1 MTTFAVI
8 AGGGTSGHVL
18 PALAVAESLVD
29 NGRSLDQL
37 QYFGARRGVETR
49 LVPPSG
55 LRAEFFDVVGLKRE
69 LSVSAC
75 VNNLLFFPKLLLA
88 WWRAWRHLRRSRP
101 RVVVSVGGYA
111 SLPAVLAARVLRIPI
126 VVVTY
131 DRTPGRS
138 SALTSRFATAV
149 ASAFPESALPRH
161 EYTGAPVLR
170 VLRTLDRDA
179 ERRSARQRLGLE
191 TERFC
196 VGVIG
201 GSLGS
206 GILNEV
212 ILTFVRQRAAD
223 EGLAIRHVVGGRFLE
238 AHRRRL
244 IDEGIPFTDPSVDPS
259 IDLTAAV
266 DDRRGVHYQVIGYE
280 DDMASLYAAADVVVG
295 RGGAGTVAEVAVTG
309 TPAVLVPW
317 SGAADDHQRANVE
330 WLADLGGAIA
340 VEESEIAA
348 RLPVLLEELRRDPER
363 LRELGR
369 GAYEAGARSR
379 HGAIADLVERVAA
392 EGSS

>member
-18 PALAVAESLVD
+18 PALAVAEALVD
-29 NGRSLDQL
+29 AGHPLEQL

-75 VNNLLFFPKLLLA
+75 VNNLLFAPKLLLA
-88 WWRAWRHLRRSRP
+88 WWRAWRHLRRTRP

-111 SLPAVLAARVLRIPI
+111 SLPAVLAARILCIPI

-138 SALTSRFATAV
+138 SALTSRFAAAV
-149 ASAFPESALPRH
+149 ASAFPEAVLPRH
-161 EYTGAPVLR
+161 QYTGAPVRRALR
-170 VLRTLDRDA
+170 NLDREA
-179 ERRSARQRLGLE
+179 ERAAARRRLGLE
-191 TERFC
+191 ADRFC
-196 VGVIG
+196 IGVIG

-206 GILNEV
+206 GILNDV
-212 ILTFVRQRAAD
+212 MLTLVRQWASD
-223 EGLAIRHVVGGRFLE
+223 EGVAIRHVVGGRFLE
-238 AHRRRL
+238 AHRQKL
-244 IDEGIPFTDPSVDPS
+244 IDAG
-259 IDLTAAV
+259 LTF
-266 DDRRGVHYQVIGYE
+266 DDETTTRSERSGLQYQIVGYE
-280 DDMASLYAAADVVVG
+280 DDMTSMYAAVDVIVG

-309 TPAVLVPW
+309 TPAVLIPW
-317 SGAADDHQRANVE
+317 SGSADDHQRANVA
-330 WLADLGGAIA
+330 WLADQDGAIA
-340 VEESEIAA
+340 LEEAVVA
-348 RLPVLLEELRRDPER
+348 RDLPHLLDELRRDPNR
-363 LRELGR
+363 LRTLGHW
-369 GAYEAGARSR
+369 AHEAGARSR

-392 EGSS
+392 EGSP